1 MAEYSR
7 PDSFMN
13 TETIARGS
21 SPASPPAP
29 AQSHTTPAHPAV
41 QKHLH
46 HTVPARTTHPVRCRF
61 CPSWSRR
68 RCRGAGFLHAER
80 LAPSPVWCD
89 RRPPAESSPAQK
101 SAPVRNV
108 TWSHIRVK
116 LGSLKLSSMVDA
128 LPLWRWTCA
137 GSERRLSPH
146 SSCCGS
152 LWALGEADCP
162 QTARS
167 HNPEEHKQHNKVS
180 QTSPPFLKVFHKS
193 VPNSSPAP
201 LPALSLR
208 QSEDGSAGKPS
219 ASLSRH
225 QRCLVCWHQPRSA
238 VEQIRQHH
246 RACPELLTLLTALF
260 SE

>member
-1 MAEYSR
+1 MSDGGFDTLQRVVTRCLKVVCVTSLSRASRRISSARTSRASSLRTSWLSTGLRSMAEYSR

-108 TWSHIRVK
+108 T
-116 LGSLKLSSMVDA
+116 
-128 LPLWRWTCA
+128 
-137 GSERRLSPH
+137 
-146 SSCCGS
+146 
-152 LWALGEADCP
+152 
-162 QTARS
+162 
-167 HNPEEHKQHNKVS
+167 
-180 QTSPPFLKVFHKS
+180 
-193 VPNSSPAP
+193 
-201 LPALSLR
+201 
-208 QSEDGSAGKPS
+208 
-219 ASLSRH
+219 
-225 QRCLVCWHQPRSA
+225 
-238 VEQIRQHH
+238 
-246 RACPELLTLLTALF
+246 
-260 SE
+260 